1 MLNIYLPD
9 SLVSFMTSLQGLK
22 RLLFS
27 TLFLLITASVFAQSN
42 SGTVAGKVQDVNGKP
57 IRYTSVAIKGTNIG
71 TTTNESGS
79 FTLTTV
85 PAGARVLVVS
95 GVNHEKVEQ
104 EVYVEPGLTHAL
116 TITAREKVNTLQQ
129 VEITGRKETDYRNEV
144 SYLATK
150 TATPLKD
157 VPQAVSYVTKE
168 VLDDQGAYR
177 LGEAVKNISG
187 VNQFSGYQ
195 DYVVRGFRTSSGSS
209 FLINGLR
216 TQGWIW
222 TQPLT
227 VNLERVEVIKGPASA
242 LFANT
247 NPGGTINRVT
257 KKPLDESRKAVN
269 FSLGSFNTLRAS
281 ADFTGP
287 MNEQKTLLYRLNLGY
302 ENAETFRDLQPNKT
316 FVIAPSFS
324 FLPNEKT
331 SVNFD
336 LVYTQNN
343 TRLDRGQPIFG
354 ATAGTSLTSTPISTS
369 LSHVSDYMKIEELYS
384 TLSINRKLTDKLSI
398 NASYMKF
405 AAFEDLFEHRTS
417 NKYATVID
425 TESEEF
431 KTWDPAKPFGK
442 NASFLVT
449 DPTQMEM
456 RVGDRRRHTYT
467 DNITSYLTYEG
478 NTGTLQHQMLIGA
491 DFIQNI
497 QPIGGAT
504 RVARNYRTADGRAV
518 TVDKLTKND
527 LVNSQPVPNVPFV
540 NLTNP
545 QPTIASPGNY
555 IFTGQSYPPSRY
567 YTYGFYVQD
576 QVKYGPLQVLLGLRQ
591 ELYRDVEG
599 YKTAEEKIVVQQ
611 KLLPRLGAV
620 YSLNDNINFYA
631 TYTEGFQP
639 QSASRMQNPEIGG
652 PFDPLSSNMLETGAK
667 TKWLND
673 MLTVNVAAY
682 QIEQNNI
689 LVNANAPDNPDLL
702 RQRGQERARG
712 VELDVYG
719 NPLPNLSITAN
730 YAYNRIEITK
740 DQEGDPLGLE
750 GRIKENAPLNQAG
763 LWVRYDFSNGLLKGL
778 GLGLGSNYVSERNTF
793 ATYTK
798 GADGKE
804 LGLTL
809 PAYTILDAAI
819 YYRVEKFRIS
829 ANLNNILNQTHWVGG
844 YDYVRLYPGTPRNYL
859 ISVGYTF

>member
-1 MLNIYLPD
+1 MLHFYLPD
-9 SLVSFMTSLQGLK
+9 SWMYYLNGLLFLK
-22 RLLFS
+22 RLL
-27 TLFLLITASVFAQSN
+27 LFFTFTFLAGSAFAQN
-42 SGTVAGKVQDVNGKP
+42 GTGTVNGKVQDSMGKP
-57 IRYTSVAIKGTNIG
+57 IRYTSVAVKGTSIG
-71 TTTNESGS
+71 TSTDENGY
-79 FTLTTV
+79 FNLAAV
-85 PAGARVLVVS
+85 PAGEQVVVIS
-95 GVNHEKVEQ
+95 GVNREKVER
-104 EVYVEPGLTHAL
+104 EVYVQPGQTYSLAV
-116 TITAREKVNTLQQ
+116 TAREKVNSLQQ
-129 VEITGRKETDYRNEV
+129 VEITGRQETDYRNEV
-144 SYLATK
+144 SYIATK

-195 DYVVRGFRTSSGSS
+195 DYVVRGFRTSAENS

-216 TQGWIW
+216 TQGWFW

-257 KKPLDESRKAVN
+257 KKPLYESRKAIN
-269 FSLGSFNTLRAS
+269 FSLGSFNTLRAA

-324 FLPNEKT
+324 FLPNDRT

-369 LSHVSDYMKIEELYS
+369 LSQVSDYMKVDELFS
-384 TLSINRKLTDKLSI
+384 TLSINRKVADNISI

-405 AAFEDLFEHRTS
+405 AAFEDLFEHRTGNS
-417 NKYATVID
+417 YASVID
-425 TESEEF
+425 TASDAF
-431 KTWDPAKPFGK
+431 KAWDPGKVFGRD
-442 NASFLVT
+442 ASFLRT
-449 DPTQMEM
+449 DPTLMEM
-456 RVGDRRRHTYT
+456 RVGDRRRRIYT
-467 DNITSYLTYEG
+467 DNVTSYLTYKG
-478 NTGTLQHQMLIGA
+478 STGALKHQVLVGA
-491 DFIQNI
+491 DYIQNV
-497 QPIGGAT
+497 QPVGGAT
-504 RVARNYRTADGRAV
+504 RVASGYRTADGRAV
-518 TVDKLTKND
+518 AVDRLTKHD
-527 LVNSQPVPNVPFV
+527 LVNLQPVPNVPFV
-540 NLTNP
+540 NLADP
-545 QPTIASPGNY
+545 QPTVASPENY
-555 IFTGQSYPPSRY
+555 IYTTRSYAPSKY
-567 YTYGFYVQD
+567 YTYGVYAQD
-576 QVKYGPLQVLLGLRQ
+576 QITYGPLQLLLALRQ
-591 ELYRDVEG
+591 EYYHDVSG
-599 YKTAEEKIVVQQ
+599 YKTAEEEKVTQQ
-611 KLLPRLGAV
+611 KLLPRIGAV

-639 QSASRMQNPEIGG
+639 QSAGTLQNPDVGG
-652 PFDPLSSNMLETGAK
+652 PFDPLSSNMVEAGAK
-667 TKWLND
+667 TEWFGD

-719 NPLPNLSITAN
+719 NPLQNLSIIAN
-730 YAYNRIEITK
+730 YAYNRTVITK
-740 DQEGDPLGLE
+740 DQDGDPLGLE

-763 LWVRYDFSNGLLKGL
+763 IWLRYDMANGFLKGL
-778 GLGLGSNYVSERNTF
+778 GFGLGGNYVSERNTF
-793 ATYTK
+793 ATFTK
-798 GADGKE
+798 GDDGRA

-809 PAYTILDAAI
+809 PAYTVFDAAI
-819 YYRVEKFRIS
+819 YYRVDKFRI
-829 ANLNNILNQTHWVGG
+829 AVNLNNITDKTHWIGG

-859 ISVGYTF
+859 LSVGYTF